1 LEDYQVQNSDL
12 PLMARQ
18 FINYRFLRNCQNS
31 ESLSSKLRNIGIN
44 SYIDKTAQALGVA
57 VNAVMAA
64 PALLSLIKD
73 KSNLGNS
80 QWVHFVGK

>member
-1 LEDYQVQNSDL
+1 
-12 PLMARQ
+12 
-18 FINYRFLRNCQNS
+18 
-31 ESLSSKLRNIGIN
+31 
-44 SYIDKTAQALGVA
+44 VA